1 MSDFL
6 LYTLGLRDQME
17 LDDMIK
23 AFASEEEIKTPSSLG
38 TYTYKDILNKK
49 FKLVNQAD
57 YYEYDSQYKVW
68 KDKSDNAEYMKK
80 LVADGEDIKIV
91 GIVQLTEGSKG
102 NCTEYGNRL
111 SIFAYDACRRRSKN
125 SEIVK
130 QQKPVR
136 ISMYLPERNSV
147 KIPEIMVWI

>member
-68 KDKSDNAEYMKK
+68 KDKSDNAEYMKNWW
-80 LVADGEDIKIV
+80 
-91 GIVQLTEGSKG
+91 QTERIL
-102 NCTEYGNRL
+102 RL
-111 SIFAYDACRRRSKN
+111 SESCSRQKVRR
-125 SEIVK
+125 
-130 QQKPVR
+130 Q
-136 ISMYLPERNSV
+136 LH
-147 KIPEIMVWI
+147 